1 MKDFYLLLKIFIQQ
15 HFGVLSLSPSYL
27 KLKFIHC
34 TNMSFSTI
42 LKLHET
48 ESHRDT
54 EKLLM
59 QTLGLLEFFKGIYLL
74 GTEQG

>member
-1 MKDFYLLLKIFIQQ
+1 
-15 HFGVLSLSPSYL
+15 
-27 KLKFIHC
+27 
-34 TNMSFSTI
+34 MSFSTI